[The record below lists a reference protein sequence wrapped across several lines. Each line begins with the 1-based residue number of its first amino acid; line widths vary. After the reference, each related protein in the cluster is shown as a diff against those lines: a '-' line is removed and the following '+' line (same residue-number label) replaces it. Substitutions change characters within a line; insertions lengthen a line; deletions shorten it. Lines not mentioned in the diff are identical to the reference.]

1 MIRRHPVHVLR
12 RGRDAAEEIAASH
25 YQADLHTGLG
35 NFGNFFLEVDGVA
48 NDDHATICALAA
60 KYGVEILE

>member
-1 MIRRHPVHVLR
+1 MSARTRLLVTIIP
-12 RGRDAAEEIAASH
+12 
-25 YQADLHTGLG
+25 G

-48 NDDHATICALAA
+48 NDDHATIRALAA